1 VESGLSSRA
10 PSGLFPAGSSRP
22 TYREPHPVR
31 VGAVLAGAGVTA
43 AWLLIFGLLSSST
56 RGYVWLTLL
65 AVAIAVLVALALVFA
80 GDRGVATGIAIMAGL
95 GLAIVWVVVV
105 VRWATTGWPLW

>member
-22 TYREPHPVR
+22 SYREAHPVR

-43 AWLLIFGLLSSST
+43 GWLLLFGLLASSA

-65 AVAIAVLVALALVFA
+65 ATAIAWLTALALLRA
-80 GDRGVATGIAIMAGL
+80 GDRGVATGI
-95 GLAIVWVVVV
+95 GLASAFGLAVATVVVI
-105 VRWATTGWPLW
+105 VRWATIGWPLW